1 MSAARAWLSGML
13 MVGFIGSACAP
24 AGAPSAPTSAP
35 AAAAAPTAPAPTSA
49 PAAPAP
55 APAAT
60 SAPAAAAPVSATS
73 AAAPTAAAAAKPLTK
88 LTIGHGALSAT
99 DTPYWVA
106 ADQGLY
112 AKYGLEID
120 DILLNGGS
128 QIAQA
133 LSNGSVP
140 IAAGGLGALLDAK
153 LSGVDLTIIGSPYP
167 WQFFQIYAQPGIT
180 SMEDLR
186 GKTIAASDPGSS
198 SDRAIIQVGQMY
210 NMVPGKDFNVVYVGG
225 TQQRVQVLEQKVVDA
240 SIISPPNGFI
250 AGKEGF
256 VKVVDLIA
264 DKVPFGYAGIAVNTQ
279 WAHDHPDLE
288 ENFFK
293 AYLEGLA
300 LAKSNK
306 TLAKQSISKNAEI
319 TDDDVLD
326 EAYNVSVA
334 LMPLVPKLQPDLVKL
349 MLDLSE
355 QQSAKTADPTSL
367 YDNSLWQKIADEGF
381 MKTLPVQQ

>member
-24 AGAPSAPTSAP
+24 AGAPSAPTSVP

>member
-24 AGAPSAPTSAP
+24 AGAPVAPTSAP
-35 AAAAAPTAPAPTSA
+35 AAAAAPAATSAAAAPAPTSV
-49 PAAPAP
+49 
-55 APAAT
+55 PAAT
-60 SAPAAAAPVSATS
+60 SAPAAAKPVSATS
-73 AAAPTAAAAAKPLTK
+73 APAPTAAAAAKPLTK

-279 WAHDHPDLE
+279 WTHDHPDLE

-306 TLAKQSISKNAEI
+306 TLAKQSISKHAEI
-319 TDDDVLD
+319 TDDDVLE

-355 QQSAKTADPTSL
+355 QPSAKTADPTSL